1 VRRLALLVAAV
12 IAVVLLVGCS
22 DEGSPA
28 ATSATTSGADHNE
41 ADVDFATGMIPHHA
55 QAIRMVEMG
64 EGRGTSPEFRQLLAD
79 IEDAQVPEIEQMTG
93 WLEDWGEEVPPTAM
107 GMGQAHGSGGSSGHG
122 MGHGDPVQPGMMGAR
137 DLDRL
142 DTTQGAG
149 FERMWMRMMIE
160 HHEGAIE
167 MAETEERLGKSPDA
181 LDLAADIIEA
191 QQAEIELMEDLIR
204 R

>member
-1 VRRLALLVAAV
+1 MRRLALLIAAV
-12 IAVVLLVGCS
+12 IAPVLLVGCS
-22 DEGSPA
+22 DDSPA
-28 ATSATTSGADHNE
+28 TPAATTSGSDHNE
-41 ADVDFATGMIPHHA
+41 ADVEFATGMIPHHA
-55 QAIRMVEMG
+55 QALHMVEMG
-64 EGRGTSPEFRQLLAD
+64 EGRGASPEFRQLLAD
-79 IEDAQVPEIEQMTG
+79 IEAAQGPEIELMAG
-93 WLEDWGEEVPPTAM
+93 WLEDWGAEVPPTAM
-107 GMGQAHGSGGSSGHG
+107 GMGQAHGSGTGSGHG
-122 MGHGDPVQPGMMGAR
+122 MGYGDPGQPGMMGSR

-142 DTTQGAG
+142 DMTQGAG

-167 MAETEERLGKSPDA
+167 MAETEKRLGKAPDA